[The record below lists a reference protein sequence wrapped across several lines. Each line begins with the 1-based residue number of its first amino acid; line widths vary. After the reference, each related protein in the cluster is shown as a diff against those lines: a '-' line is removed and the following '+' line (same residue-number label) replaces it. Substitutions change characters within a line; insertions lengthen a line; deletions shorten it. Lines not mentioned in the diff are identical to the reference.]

1 MSYSFSDFS
10 SATETG
16 SSISFAQASATPTE
30 NVWLDFNLSLDRKR
44 DELEAALLRFLD
56 EDDDRGVRP

>member
-10 SATETG
+10 SAAEAG
-16 SSISFAQASATPTE
+16 GSISPAGASATPTE

-44 DELEAALLRFLD
+44 DELEAALLRYLD
-56 EDDDRGVRP
+56 HDDDRDVRP

>member
-10 SATETG
+10 SATEAG
-16 SSISFAQASATPTE
+16 GRISLAEASATPTE

-44 DELEAALLRFLD
+44 DELEAALHRFLD
-56 EDDDRGVRP
+56 EDDDRDVRP